1 MHKMK
6 PNDIYNSSLL
16 GLLLVFDITLVRLKL
31 QIDLTITKLNS
42 LKSWVSTD
50 WPLCKSITWSNQH
63 CHWFT
68 RWNQL
73 IRIILLS
80 NTRLLVF
87 DVQKSYKLIYLGIS
101 KLGWR
106 VDFQLIGHFVNQ
118 SHDHINI
125 AIDSQ
130 GEINWLVWFFFSQE
144 HSWFF

>member
-6 PNDIYNSSLL
+6 PNDFYDSSLL

-73 IRIILLS
+73 IGMILLS
-80 NTRLLVF
+80 NTIGFWCSKEPSTLMQTLNYLK
-87 DVQKSYKLIYLGIS
+87 QSCHGGILIS
-101 KLGWR
+101 T
-106 VDFQLIGHFVNQ
+106 
-118 SHDHINI
+118 
-125 AIDSQ
+125 A
-130 GEINWLVWFFFSQE
+130 LVWPSTQSLISFALTYSC
-144 HSWFF
+144 